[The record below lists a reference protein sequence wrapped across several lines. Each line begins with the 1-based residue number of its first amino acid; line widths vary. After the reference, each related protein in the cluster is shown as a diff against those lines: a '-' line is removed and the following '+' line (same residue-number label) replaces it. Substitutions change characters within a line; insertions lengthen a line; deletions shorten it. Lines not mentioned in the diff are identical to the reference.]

1 MMGHGYTRTN
11 ADHCVYVRKFP
22 NGKFVILLL
31 YVDDML
37 TVEKDVEVIGNLKND
52 LFKSFDMKDLGPARQ
67 ILAMQILCDR
77 KVNKLQLSQEKYIEQ
92 VLERFNIN
100 AKLVNTPLGSHFKI
114 RKKLCSSSKKE
125 KIDIAPTIYSLTVG
139 SLMYTMV
146 CTRLDII
153 HFIGVANKFMVNLG
167 KDHWEAVKQIFR
179 YLRGSFELCLT
190 FSESKPIL
198 KGYVDAN
205 WAGNLDGRKST
216 SVYLFTFTG
225 RAALCQSILQKC
237 VALSTTKAEY
247 IVVNEAGKKMLW
259 LKWFLQELGL
269 KQDGYVVDCDSQSA
283 IDLNKN
289 SMYHAR
295 SNHIE
300 VRYHWLRVLVEQ
312 QSFELEKIHTD

>member
-11 ADHCVYVRKFP
+11 ADHCVHVTKFP

-125 KIDIAPTIYSLTVG
+125 KIDIAPTIYSLIVG
-139 SLMYTMV
+139 SLMYAMV
-146 CTRLDII
+146 CARPDIARAI
-153 HFIGVANKFMVNLG
+153 VVISKFTVNPG
-167 KDHWEAVKQIFR
+167 KDHQEAVKWIFR
-179 YLRGSFELCLT
+179 YLRGSSKLCLT
-190 FSESKPIL
+190 FGDSKPIL
-198 KGYVDAN
+198 EGYVDA
-205 WAGNLDGRKST
+205 D
-216 SVYLFTFTG
+216 
-225 RAALCQSILQKC
+225 
-237 VALSTTKAEY
+237 
-247 IVVNEAGKKMLW
+247 
-259 LKWFLQELGL
+259 
-269 KQDGYVVDCDSQSA
+269 
-283 IDLNKN
+283 
-289 SMYHAR
+289 
-295 SNHIE
+295 
-300 VRYHWLRVLVEQ
+300 
-312 QSFELEKIHTD
+312 

>member
-1 MMGHGYTRTN
+1 M
-11 ADHCVYVRKFP
+11 
-22 NGKFVILLL
+22 
-31 YVDDML
+31 
-37 TVEKDVEVIGNLKND
+37 
-52 LFKSFDMKDLGPARQ
+52 
-67 ILAMQILCDR
+67 
-77 KVNKLQLSQEKYIEQ
+77 
-92 VLERFNIN
+92 
-100 AKLVNTPLGSHFKI
+100 
-114 RKKLCSSSKKE
+114 
-125 KIDIAPTIYSLTVG
+125 
-139 SLMYTMV
+139 
-146 CTRLDII
+146 
-153 HFIGVANKFMVNLG
+153 
-167 KDHWEAVKQIFR
+167 
-179 YLRGSFELCLT
+179 CLT

-198 KGYVDAN
+198 EGYVDAN

-216 SVYLFTFTG
+216 LGYLFTFTR
-225 RAALCQSILQKC
+225 RATSCQSILQKC

-269 KQDGYVVDCDSQSA
+269 KQDGYVVDSDSQSA